1 MEQLLHYVWKHKLL
15 PAETLTTTDG
25 EVVEIIDPGL
35 HNTHAGPDF
44 FNAKVKIGGTLWVG
58 NVEIHVK
65 SSDWYAHHHHQDN
78 AYDNVVLHIVGTAD
92 GDVVTADGKRLP
104 QLQIA
109 IPDEVSRHYDE
120 LITTD
125 QYPPCYRII
134 PDISPLKA
142 HAWLSA
148 LQAERL
154 EQKTRT
160 ITERVERLN
169 GSWEDAYF
177 ITLARNYGFS
187 TNGDAFETWAEQLP
201 MNAVA
206 HHRDDL
212 FQIEALFFGQA
223 GLLSTEAIPD
233 RHREKALADPYFT
246 RLCNEYK
253 YLAHKFALTP
263 MDHHRWRFLRL
274 RPQNFPHIR
283 LSQLATLYY
292 RHRSGLSQL
301 LECTTLDDIR
311 DLLRTETSDYWRTHY
326 SFGIESSESRKQLSK
341 GTLNLLLINTAIPML
356 FAYGRQHGNEKLC
369 DRAFDLLEQLPAEK
383 NNIVNM
389 WQQCGLDVETA
400 GESQALIQLKREY
413 CERKNCL
420 KCRIGYEYLSAA
432 RKPKVPHPTIA
443 LLAEPEQNT

>member
-15 PAETLTTTDG
+15 PAGTLTTTDG

-78 AYDNVVLHIVGTAD
+78 AYDNVVLHVVGTAD

-263 MDHHRWRFLRL
+263 MDHHLCCSTRFADGFRYGFGAEVGISTGKIHARGPVGLEGL
-274 RPQNFPHIR
+274 VTYKYKLIGNGHIVGDY
-283 LSQLATLYY
+283 A
-292 RHRSGLSQL
+292 SG
-301 LECTTLDDIR
+301 R
-311 DLLRTETSDYWRTHY
+311 RTFHHKDME
-326 SFGIESSESRKQLSK
+326 
-341 GTLNLLLINTAIPML
+341 A
-356 FAYGRQHGNEKLC
+356 
-369 DRAFDLLEQLPAEK
+369 
-383 NNIVNM
+383 
-389 WQQCGLDVETA
+389 
-400 GESQALIQLKREY
+400 
-413 CERKNCL
+413 
-420 KCRIGYEYLSAA
+420 
-432 RKPKVPHPTIA
+432 
-443 LLAEPEQNT
+443 